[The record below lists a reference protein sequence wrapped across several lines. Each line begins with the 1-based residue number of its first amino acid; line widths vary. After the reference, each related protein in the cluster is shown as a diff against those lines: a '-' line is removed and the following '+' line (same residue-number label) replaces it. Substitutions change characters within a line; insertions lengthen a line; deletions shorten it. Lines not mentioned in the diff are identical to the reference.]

1 MTKQMG
7 AKKVK
12 KRLSKGTN
20 FNLPAS
26 WTIAVKLEGVE
37 VEPKT
42 PED

>member
-1 MTKQMG
+1 MAKQMG

-37 VEPKT
+37 VG
-42 PED
+42 PEASKD